1 MSGCLDG
8 VQCPHIEVD
17 CGEKRNQIAAV
28 LAGGLVR
35 FLNVL
40 VKVDETSNKTVAMK
54 DMTSS

>member
-35 FLNVL
+35 LLTGHEGHHLMEKN
-40 VKVDETSNKTVAMK
+40 
-54 DMTSS
+54 